1 MLVNL
6 ELHFVLFEKLE
17 GAVPD
22 LHYSARESNILM
34 CCLPWQ
40 KPLPQFRH
48 LRPNLRVLWLGS
60 THTKMPPNCI
70 TLLTVVD
77 VLTEVG
83 VSKHSQQRSE
93 KILR

>member
-34 CCLPWQ
+34 C
-40 KPLPQFRH
+40 
-48 LRPNLRVLWLGS
+48 
-60 THTKMPPNCI
+60 
-70 TLLTVVD
+70 
-77 VLTEVG
+77 
-83 VSKHSQQRSE
+83 
-93 KILR
+93 